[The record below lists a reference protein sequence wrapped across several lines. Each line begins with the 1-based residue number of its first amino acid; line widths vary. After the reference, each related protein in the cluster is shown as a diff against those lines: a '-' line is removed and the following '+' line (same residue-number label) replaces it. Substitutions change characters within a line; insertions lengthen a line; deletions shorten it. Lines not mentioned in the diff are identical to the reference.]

1 MNSMKYN
8 GGCIPTTHQCSGI
21 ARHSHSARSG
31 NGKKEMGMLRNKTT
45 QSQRC
50 SQQYSVLM
58 NTAVIQSRG
67 HLQRMRS
74 VQQPSQGKDQE
85 EGKVIGGD
93 TAAANDDDAMGRSMD
108 KDIGSTVEGNG
119 DAVEMDSLQQQKL
132 DVGINATTVGKGAV
146 EEESLFQVG
155 FFF

>member
-1 MNSMKYN
+1 MNN
-8 GGCIPTTHQCSGI
+8 
-21 ARHSHSARSG
+21 
-31 NGKKEMGMLRNKTT
+31 
-45 QSQRC
+45 
-50 SQQYSVLM
+50 
-58 NTAVIQSRG
+58 AVIQHRG

-74 VQQPSQGKDQE
+74 VQQPSQGKEEE

-93 TAAANDDDAMGRSMD
+93 TAAAANDDDDAMGRSMD